1 MVSNVEAIRISTRRS
16 NTNMLD
22 NPVGRTLLVMMNAAL
37 SGLVFLLIFLFGGQA
52 MAVPLKY
59 AAVSIIGLTAGL
71 TARRLLWDR
80 TGVLRLMAAITALIA
95 GLIVLNIYSLG
106 FIGIDLA
113 PRGISEPDWDS
124 LIQVGVGIVSAL
136 LALRAWKRPKA
147 EITAEAE
154 PRERRRLRLLP
165 SRVENWLE
173 RVNLKL
179 VGTSSGSQREGN
191 PRVSFR
197 TYSSSNGNA
206 RRSSLVKR
214 QRRPKVFAWA
224 RHHHT
229 NQVHLSGA
237 EEHRCPYCLEIVK
250 DNDPR
255 GVEICPI
262 CHTYHHADCWAV
274 TGTCQIPHIQD

>member
-1 MVSNVEAIRISTRRS
+1 MVSNVEAIRITNRRS

-22 NPVGRTLLVMMNAAL
+22 NPVGRTLLVMINAAL
-37 SGLVFLLIFLFGGQA
+37 SGMVFMLIFLLGSPA
-52 MAVPLKY
+52 LAVPLKF

-80 TGVLRLMAAITALIA
+80 TGVLRLMAAITALMA

-106 FIGIDLA
+106 FIGIDLI
-113 PRGISEPDWDS
+113 PRGTGEPDWDG
-124 LIQVGVGIVSAL
+124 LIQFGVGILSAL
-136 LALRAWKRPKA
+136 LALRAWKKSKD
-147 EITAEAE
+147 EMVAEAE
-154 PRERRRLRLLP
+154 PKERRRLHLLP
-165 SRVENWLE
+165 SRVENWIE

-179 VGTSSGSQREGN
+179 AGTSSGARRNGN

-197 TYSSSNGNA
+197 TWSSSNGNA
-206 RRSSLVKR
+206 RRSAYIKR

-224 RHHHT
+224 RRAQE

-237 EEHRCPYCLEIVK
+237 EEHRCPYCLEIVNE
-250 DNDPR
+250 NDPR